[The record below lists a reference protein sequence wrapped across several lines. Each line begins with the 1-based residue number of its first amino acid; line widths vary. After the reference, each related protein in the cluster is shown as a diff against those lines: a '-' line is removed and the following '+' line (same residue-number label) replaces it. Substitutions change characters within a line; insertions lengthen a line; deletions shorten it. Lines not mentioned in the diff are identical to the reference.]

1 VVCRVLVGVVGAEG
15 LRSTPARTR
24 QRAHGNATS
33 CADAPGSGRPM
44 TCQAGSSR
52 GVCLGRGGRL
62 ALECEE
68 AALEELEDLVDD
80 LHRALVVGLVGLG
93 LESIACPSRTPRS
106 SMPRSGEG
114 GHPRGR
120 HRGRRRSMPRAR
132 APSSARWARI
142 LMRSSGW
149 AATTFLRRSACSS
162 AAGNE
167 AMNSR
172 SASTVVAPAG
182 RLSSSSLARSM
193 NAGSSQK
200 RMSSLLSK

>member
-1 VVCRVLVGVVGAEG
+1 
-15 LRSTPARTR
+15 
-24 QRAHGNATS
+24 
-33 CADAPGSGRPM
+33 
-44 TCQAGSSR
+44 
-52 GVCLGRGGRL
+52 
-62 ALECEE
+62 
-68 AALEELEDLVDD
+68 
-80 LHRALVVGLVGLG
+80 
-93 LESIACPSRTPRS
+93 
-106 SMPRSGEG
+106 
-114 GHPRGR
+114 
-120 HRGRRRSMPRAR
+120 MPRAR

-193 NAGSSQK
+193 NAGSSQRGCPPCSRSRK
-200 RMSSLLSK
+200 RSSAARCPRPRRSARVSFGRSLLGTPLPVPHAARGVSLPGVHSEANTAGALIPSAECGRRRLWSSCQSAITMRASARQENSSTSKSSSRTREWKD